1 MRYEDETVTEYI
13 RSKIREHMNE
23 VSDHISGGACAD
35 HADYTQC
42 CGIIKGLAI
51 AEREILDVEAR
62 YQD

>member
-1 MRYEDETVTEYI
+1 MSTEPQTVTEHI
-13 RSKIREHMNE
+13 RAKIREHMNDI
-23 VSDHISGGACAD
+23 SDHISGGACSD

-51 AEREILDVEAR
+51 AEREILDLEAR

>member
-23 VSDHISGGACAD
+23 VSDHISGGACVD

-51 AEREILDVEAR
+51 AEREILDVEER
-62 YQD
+62 YQN